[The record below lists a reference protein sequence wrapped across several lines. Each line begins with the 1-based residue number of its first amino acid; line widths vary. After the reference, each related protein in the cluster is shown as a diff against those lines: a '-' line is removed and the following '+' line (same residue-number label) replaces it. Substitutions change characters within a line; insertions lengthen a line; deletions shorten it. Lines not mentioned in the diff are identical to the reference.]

1 MKIKNEIIMILI
13 EIIKLKWAIKWDCL
27 IIYKIL
33 LKDLELFILLIILV
47 YIEQN
52 LFKTQILYWWNYQLM
67 INRNNCRIKIS
78 ETRYLC

>member
-27 IIYKIL
+27 IIYQIL
-33 LKDLELFILLIILV
+33 LKDLELFILLIMLV